1 LAGGDQVSLR
11 ADRGSDGAL
20 RVQMRGEV
28 YDGRQFIKS
37 ALASDSAGARQ
48 KQIDLDL
55 DVKIDAVAGSNGEAV
70 RGLDLKLSRRGGHIR
85 SFNMKAKIGR
95 DAALLGELR
104 LRARDNHQVLYI
116 ETDDAGALFRF
127 TDFYP
132 RMFGGKMWMAMDP
145 PTKDNAPQLGVL
157 SVQHFAVRGEAAL
170 DRVMSNPSDKSRSAV
185 EFTEMRAEF
194 TRTPGRVTIRDG
206 VVRGPAVGATIDGQ
220 IDLVRD
226 DMRLH
231 GTFVPLYGLNNMFG
245 KIPIVGLFL
254 GGGSNEGLV
263 GITYEASGPPGSPRI
278 AVNPISAVAPGLLRK
293 FIPTPGAFEQRNP
306 AAADAYQQPRQ

>member
-1 LAGGDQVSLR
+1 
-11 ADRGSDGAL
+11 
-20 RVQMRGEV
+20 
-28 YDGRQFIKS
+28 
-37 ALASDSAGARQ
+37 
-48 KQIDLDL
+48 
-55 DVKIDAVAGSNGEAV
+55 
-70 RGLDLKLSRRGGHIR
+70 
-85 SFNMKAKIGR
+85 MKAKIGR